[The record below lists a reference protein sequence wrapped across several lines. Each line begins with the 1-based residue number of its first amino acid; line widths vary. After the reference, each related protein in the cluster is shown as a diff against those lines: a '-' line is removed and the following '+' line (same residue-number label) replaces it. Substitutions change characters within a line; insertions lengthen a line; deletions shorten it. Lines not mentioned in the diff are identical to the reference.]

1 MLLLNGCCIK
11 QMKKLQRQKIMVDAI
26 VTDPPYHLT
35 SIVERFGKDGSAPA
49 QFGTDGAFKRAS
61 TGFMGKEWD
70 GGDIAFDPMTWSLC
84 LGLLKPG
91 GHLIAFS
98 ASRNYHRMAVA
109 IEDAG
114 FEIRDQ
120 IMWIYGSG
128 FPKSHN
134 IGKAVDAIEKTGKS
148 NPKALRET
156 RMGDDYEPTGQE
168 DYVKG
173 RMFSSDIEND
183 NHEHEVNNDWKGWG
197 TALKPSHEPI
207 VMARKPL
214 SEKSIASNVLKWGT
228 GAINIDGCRIEGNDA
243 KYPDTN
249 PDFKDVGAKSK
260 EAIGIDKL
268 SFGQT
273 ENVKRKRANRNPRN
287 DDSVFN
293 KSTTGFRSETQ
304 EFADADPR
312 GRFPA
317 NIIHD
322 GSDVV
327 QDIFPNSKGFVSNGN
342 AKVGEYSEGVINPMR
357 RGNAISYGDDGS
369 ASRYFYCPKV
379 SKSERHNS
387 AIKNTHPTVK
397 PIELMKYLC
406 RLVTPKG
413 GTVLDPFMGSGSTG
427 MAAKDE
433 GFDFIGI
440 EKEREYY
447 EIAEARIKKTA
458 PLMDFFS

>member
-1 MLLLNGCCIK
+1 M
-11 QMKKLQRQKIMVDAI
+11 
-26 VTDPPYHLT
+26 
-35 SIVERFGKDGSAPA
+35 
-49 QFGTDGAFKRAS
+49 
-61 TGFMGKEWD
+61 
-70 GGDIAFDPMTWSLC
+70 
-84 LGLLKPG
+84 
-91 GHLIAFS
+91 
-98 ASRNYHRMAVA
+98 
-109 IEDAG
+109 
-114 FEIRDQ
+114 
-120 IMWIYGSG
+120 
-128 FPKSHN
+128 
-134 IGKAVDAIEKTGKS
+134 
-148 NPKALRET
+148 
-156 RMGDDYEPTGQE
+156 
-168 DYVKG
+168 
-173 RMFSSDIEND
+173 
-183 NHEHEVNNDWKGWG
+183 
-197 TALKPSHEPI
+197 
-207 VMARKPL
+207 
-214 SEKSIASNVLKWGT
+214 LKWGT
-228 GAINIDGCRIEGNDA
+228 GGINIDGCRIEGNDA

-273 ENVKRKRANRNPRN
+273 ENVKRKKANRNPRT

-317 NIIHD
+317 NIMHD
-322 GSDVV
+322 GLDESW
-327 QDIFPNSKGFVSNGN
+327 
-342 AKVGEYSEGVINPMR
+342 AK
-357 RGNAISYGDDGS
+357 
-369 ASRYFYCPKV
+369 YFYCPKT

-387 AIKNTHPTVK
+387 ALKNTHPTVK
-397 PIELMKYLC
+397 PVELMKYLC
-406 RLVTPKG
+406 RLVTPKD